1 MEIIINIAALIIVGS
16 VVLPLVAFIVVWLL
30 CLLVRAIESLVLG
43 FNHLKGTIRAL
54 ARKKGD

>member
-16 VVLPLVAFIVVWLL
+16 VVLPLVAIIVVWSLY
-30 CLLVRAIESLVLG
+30 LLVLAIESLVQG
-43 FNHLKGTIRAL
+43 FNHLKGTLRAL